1 MRDKSKFLDCLK
13 TTPIIQTA
21 CLKTGISRATFYR
34 WRKENLEFKNKSDI
48 AMKKGIHFINDLAE
62 SQLISS
68 IRDKNMTAII
78 FWLKHHHK
86 NYSEN
91 RIYLSSNDQEKIVE
105 LFRNIDIDGFYQFI
119 LNKFTKGEISK
130 SIASTLPSIINKA
143 YPNGMEI
150 NKREKYDKAMDEL
163 EKIISA
169 CRSPNTEEDSI
180 DSSSGFP

>member
-1 MRDKSKFLDCLK
+1 M
-13 TTPIIQTA
+13 
-21 CLKTGISRATFYR
+21 
-34 WRKENLEFKNKSDI
+34 
-48 AMKKGIHFINDLAE
+48 
-62 SQLISS
+62 
-68 IRDKNMTAII
+68 
-78 FWLKHHHK
+78 KHHHK

-169 CRSPNTEEDSI
+169 CRSPNTQEDSI
-180 DSSSGFP
+180 DSSSGLP